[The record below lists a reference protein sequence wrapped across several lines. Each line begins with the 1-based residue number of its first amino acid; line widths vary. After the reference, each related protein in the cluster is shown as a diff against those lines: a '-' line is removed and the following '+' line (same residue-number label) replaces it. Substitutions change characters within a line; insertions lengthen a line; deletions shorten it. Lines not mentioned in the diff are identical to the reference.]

1 MPNSETPPKATPG
14 ERPCKNAKGTHHG
27 RTYHICVY
35 FYNCL
40 LIPNDLLD
48 NLLHLMILVFATP
61 RWINDL
67 SSHAVLNNLS
77 SHHTLFGL
85 RPNYGWGNGD
95 LLQKDLCQHAVAPRL
110 LQSLSLTLQKATVD
124 PHLCQQLLDSHR
136 IKYMEI

>member
-77 SHHTLFGL
+77 SHHTL
-85 RPNYGWGNGD
+85 
-95 LLQKDLCQHAVAPRL
+95 K
-110 LQSLSLTLQKATVD
+110 S
-124 PHLCQQLLDSHR
+124 
-136 IKYMEI
+136 

>member
-77 SHHTLFGL
+77 SHHTLDKV
-85 RPNYGWGNGD
+85 YGNLEDGIWKTMCLFQEN
-95 LLQKDLCQHAVAPRL
+95 V
-110 LQSLSLTLQKATVD
+110 
-124 PHLCQQLLDSHR
+124 
-136 IKYMEI
+136 

>member
-77 SHHTLFGL
+77 SHHTLVHLGL
-85 RPNYGWGNGD
+85 VGV
-95 LLQKDLCQHAVAPRL
+95 LFSVELSHASRL
-110 LQSLSLTLQKATVD
+110 
-124 PHLCQQLLDSHR
+124 SHHHER
-136 IKYMEI
+136 